1 MNIHFFFTWADFSLK
16 LPFFLEKK
24 FPSKS
29 SLLLLLLLL
38 LPFPFFI
45 YKFCLCSYFLNCAQN
60 QFSVVLW
67 REKKWEFSHVSKCL
81 ENIFLRLSLKLTL
94 YIYTPSQKKK
104 FESRSKT
111 LISSYSY
118 KMYIDAAQI
127 SLSHSLILNAIN
139 VSKRLFF
146 SSSLLIP
153 NKHFLFYE
161 FSTKKGTTT
170 KEMRRK
176 RYLSGSKNFIYSL
189 LFGIEWDGE
198 LNTLH
203 KRRKKKDS
211 IRRKTRLRP

>member
-1 MNIHFFFTWADFSLK
+1 VRKINFPSFCE
-16 LPFFLEKK
+16 EKK
-24 FPSKS
+24 NENFPMFQS
-29 SLLLLLLLL
+29 
-38 LPFPFFI
+38 
-45 YKFCLCSYFLNCAQN
+45 
-60 QFSVVLW
+60 
-67 REKKWEFSHVSKCL
+67 VSKTFSFVSHS
-81 ENIFLRLSLKLTL
+81 NSH
-94 YIYTPSQKKK
+94 YTYTRHHKKKK

-189 LFGIEWDGE
+189 LFGIE
-198 LNTLH
+198 
-203 KRRKKKDS
+203 
-211 IRRKTRLRP
+211 